1 MLAFACIG
9 RVGGVYGDHMKRLSL
24 AEIADRMK
32 GIDIAI
38 LSTHTD
44 GGEIANRPMSNNSDV
59 AYNGDSYFFTHE
71 KARCVSDIQHD
82 PKVAL
87 SYSGKAGIFSG
98 AGIYVAVEGKAELIR
113 DPAAFQ
119 RHWTADLDR
128 WFERG
133 VDTPGLILIKVKA
146 RRITY
151 WDGGEEGE
159 IVL

>member
-1 MLAFACIG
+1 
-9 RVGGVYGDHMKRLSL
+9 MKRSSL

-38 LSTHTD
+38 LSTHAD
-44 GGEIANRPMSNNSDV
+44 GGEIANRPMSNNGDV
-59 AYNGDSYFFTHE
+59 AYNGDSYLFTHE
-71 KARCVSDIQHD
+71 NARCVTDIQHD

-98 AGIYVAVEGKAELIR
+98 VGIYVAVEGQAELIR
-113 DPAAFQ
+113 DRAAFQ

-133 VDTPGLILIKVKA
+133 VDTSGLVLIKVKA

-159 IVL
+159 VVL